1 MDASGAGEWL
11 QRVSALRRRTRRA
24 RRGAWLP
31 LLVLGALVLGSAPL
45 YAAPPQPG
53 DGTVTVVRLPRYFP
67 SGGFVADPSALA
79 LYWLVGGAVA
89 LLISALLYRWRA
101 VRSGVVGPVAGH
113 VLAGLCVLLVLVLV
127 ALTFGRISATD
138 LGVRGMLPLFAVA
151 ASVAALAWLERS
163 WALGAFATA
172 LTALVV
178 VANLYDLENLA
189 DRVGFEVDRPVF
201 NVVVVGAVLVLG
213 AAGFALPARRR
224 GHRSGRPAVP
234 A

>member
-1 MDASGAGEWL
+1 MGTSDPAG
-11 QRVSALRRRTRRA
+11 
-24 RRGAWLP
+24 
-31 LLVLGALVLGSAPL
+31 
-45 YAAPPQPG
+45 
-53 DGTVTVVRLPRYFP
+53 
-67 SGGFVADPSALA
+67 LA

-89 LLISALLYRWRA
+89 MLISALLYRWRG

-113 VLAGLCVLLVLVLV
+113 ALAGLCVLLVLVLV
-127 ALTFGRISATD
+127 ALALGGMPLGD

-163 WALGAFATA
+163 WALVAFATA
-172 LTALVV
+172 VTALVV
-178 VANLYDLENLA
+178 VANLYDLENPA

-213 AAGFALPARRR
+213 AAGFALLGR
-224 GHRSGRPAVP
+224 GSGRRSGRPAVP